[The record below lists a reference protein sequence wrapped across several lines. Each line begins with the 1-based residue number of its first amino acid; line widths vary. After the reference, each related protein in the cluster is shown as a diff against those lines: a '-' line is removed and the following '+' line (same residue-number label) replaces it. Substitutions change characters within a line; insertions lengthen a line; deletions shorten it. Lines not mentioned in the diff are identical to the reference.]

1 MSHDNINIDQL
12 LERIKLLEE
21 ENARLKATP
30 DLVDVGCNT
39 DGRGDDVCP
48 TVDSDEDAK
57 WFPLKNYENEYE
69 IWNCYPYPIR
79 KKATGRIVTEF
90 KNKTSGYIQ
99 VSLNGSCQQKHRLV
113 ALQFIYNDDPV
124 NKTIVDHIEQDRTY
138 YHVSCL
144 RWVSTQD
151 NNKNRSSTR
160 GIVYEYFDD
169 IDEDA
174 IVVNKYGDHLFENY
188 YYFDNKFYY
197 FNGVRYRELYIK
209 ENKSG
214 VLFVSMKDTKNRT
227 VNVYV
232 NKFKKIYNLN

>member
-1 MSHDNINIDQL
+1 MTLVRNHDFYIL
-12 LERIKLLEE
+12 LI
-21 ENARLKATP
+21 
-30 DLVDVGCNT
+30 
-39 DGRGDDVCP
+39 
-48 TVDSDEDAK
+48 
-57 WFPLKNYENEYE
+57 
-69 IWNCYPYPIR
+69 
-79 KKATGRIVTEF
+79 ATGRIVTEF

-99 VSLNGSCQQKHRLV
+99 VSINGRCQQKHRLV

-160 GIVYEYFDD
+160 GIVYKYVDN
-169 IDEDA
+169 IDENS
-174 IVVNKYGDHLFENY
+174 IKVTKYGDHSFENY

-197 FNGVRYRELYIK
+197 FNGARYRILYIK
-209 ENKSG
+209 ENESG
-214 VLFVSMKDTKNRT
+214 ALLVSMQDTQNKT